1 MPPDSPA
8 LAISLAGGLAALGSA
23 AAWAVGSILFRRIGE
38 EASPLGMNLGK
49 GLIGLVMLGAVL
61 AVVGVEPV
69 DGQSLGLLAV
79 SGLVGIALGDTF
91 FFMAL
96 VRLEPRLTLLLA
108 TVGQVITVLLALV
121 LLGERPAVMAWP
133 GMVLVLAGVTWVMRE
148 RLPDEE
154 PEKRHERRAG
164 VVYGLLA
171 SVCMSAGILLAKL
184 GVAEV
189 SALQGTFLRLAA
201 GVVGLAIFGVVTR
214 QVGSWLAPF
223 RDLRL
228 LRSIVV
234 AVVVIM
240 FGGFYLSLLALKL
253 TDASVAS
260 VLTATEPL
268 FILPLAAI
276 VLRERITARA
286 GLGAAVAVAGV
297 GMVLWSLS

>member
-8 LAISLAGGLAALGSA
+8 LALTLAGGLAALGSA

-61 AVVGVEPV
+61 AVTGVEPV
-69 DGQSLGLLAV
+69 DGRSVGFLAA

-108 TVGQVITVLLALV
+108 TVGQVFTVLLALV
-121 LLGERPAVMAWP
+121 LLGERPAALAWP
-133 GMVLVLAGVTWVMRE
+133 GMALVLGGVTWVMRE
-148 RLPDEE
+148 RLPDEK
-154 PEKRHERRAG
+154 PEKRHQRRLG
-164 VVYGLLA
+164 VIYGLLA
-171 SVCMSAGILLAKL
+171 SVCMSAGILLAKV

-201 GVVGLAIFGVVTR
+201 GVIGLAVFGVATR
-214 QVGSWLAPF
+214 QVGAWLRPF

-260 VLTATEPL
+260 VLNATEPL
-268 FILPLAAI
+268 FILPLAAL
-276 VLRERITARA
+276 VLGERISSRA
-286 GLGAAVAVAGV
+286 GVGAAVAVAGV
-297 GMVLWSLS
+297 GMVLWALS

>member
-1 MPPDSPA
+1 MPPESPA
-8 LAISLAGGLAALGSA
+8 LALTLAGGLAALGSA

-38 EASPLGMNLGK
+38 EASPLGMNLVK
-49 GLIGLVMLGAVL
+49 GVIGLAMLGAVL
-61 AVVGVEPV
+61 ALTGIEPV
-69 DGQSLGLLAV
+69 DARSLALLSA

-108 TVGQVITVLLALV
+108 TVGQVFTVLLALA
-121 LLGERPAVMAWP
+121 LLGERPALLAWP
-133 GMVLVLAGVTWVMRE
+133 GMALVLGGVTWVMRE
-148 RLPDEE
+148 RLPDDE
-154 PEKRHERRAG
+154 PDLRRQRRLG
-164 VVYGLLA
+164 VIYGLAA

-201 GVVGLAIFGVVTR
+201 GVAGLVVFGVVTR
-214 QVGSWLAPF
+214 QLVGWVGPF
-223 RDLRL
+223 RDRKLV
-228 LRSIVV
+228 RSMVL

-260 VLTATEPL
+260 VLNATEPL
-268 FILPLAAI
+268 FILPLAAL
-276 VLRERITARA
+276 VLRERISARA
-286 GLGAAVAVAGV
+286 GAGAAVAVAGV
-297 GMVLWSLS
+297 AMVLWSLS